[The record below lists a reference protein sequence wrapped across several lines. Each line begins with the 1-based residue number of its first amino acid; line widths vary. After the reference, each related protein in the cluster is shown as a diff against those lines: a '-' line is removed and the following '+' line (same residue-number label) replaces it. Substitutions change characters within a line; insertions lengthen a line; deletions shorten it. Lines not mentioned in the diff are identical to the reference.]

1 MVEIGH
7 KYRVKPEFARSG
19 AVAAN
24 VQKGTVV
31 YIHPQGHYAVL
42 EFEGVHGQP
51 REAFGLALLTEE
63 NLVREKGRRA

>member
-1 MVEIGH
+1 MIELEQ

-24 VQKGTVV
+24 TQKGTVV

-42 EFEGVHGQP
+42 KFEGVHGQP
-51 REAFGLALLTEE
+51 REAFALDQLTEQ
-63 NLVREKGRRA
+63 NLVREKGRRV